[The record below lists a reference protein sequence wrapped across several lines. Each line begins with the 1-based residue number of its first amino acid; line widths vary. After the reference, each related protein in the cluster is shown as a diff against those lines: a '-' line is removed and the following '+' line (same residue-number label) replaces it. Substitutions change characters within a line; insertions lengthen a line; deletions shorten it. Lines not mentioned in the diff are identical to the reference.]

1 MDKFSVCLYNCANR
15 SDLEVIGIICAG
27 SSKNTH
33 RSALHLSNL
42 PLLSRL
48 NVWGRTVEICSFT
61 IFPSIYR
68 LLCIYYFYFC
78 LYLFLKRLKQR
89 WVTRN

>member
-33 RSALHLSNL
+33 RSALHLPNL
-42 PLLSRL
+42 PLPSRV

-61 IFPSIYR
+61 IFRVFTVCCVFIIFTSV
-68 LLCIYYFYFC
+68 CICF
-78 LYLFLKRLKQR
+78 
-89 WVTRN
+89 

>member
-42 PLLSRL
+42 PLLSRV
-48 NVWGRTVEICSFT
+48 NVWGRTVEIRSFT
-61 IFPSIYR
+61 IFQVFTVCCVFIIFTSV
-68 LLCIYYFYFC
+68 CICF
-78 LYLFLKRLKQR
+78 
-89 WVTRN
+89 